1 MPAPNRRKEVGISK
15 EIDVRMNPRF
25 VERQR
30 NRFAARGVALIILI
44 NSIAA
49 IALLVGLAHGAAAG
63 QNLKS
68 FADAMM
74 VFGVGAAA
82 GLASVFFAY
91 LRRLLRMERPQQDTT
106 PLRWLAVAAAIAGAV
121 CFVAGLGVARNAV
134 SSEKTATSPAD
145 VSPDTNAAAE
155 FGTAGEAKA
164 MLEKAVAV
172 TPLSALVGTPHSREA
187 KTSGRATE

>member
-1 MPAPNRRKEVGISK
+1 
-15 EIDVRMNPRF
+15 
-25 VERQR
+25 
-30 NRFAARGVALIILI
+30 
-44 NSIAA
+44 
-49 IALLVGLAHGAAAG
+49 
-63 QNLKS
+63 
-68 FADAMM
+68 
-74 VFGVGAAA
+74 
-82 GLASVFFAY
+82 
-91 LRRLLRMERPQQDTT
+91 MERPQQDTT
-106 PLRWLAVAAAIAGAV
+106 PLRWFAVAAAIAGAV

-187 KTSGRATE
+187 KTSGKATE